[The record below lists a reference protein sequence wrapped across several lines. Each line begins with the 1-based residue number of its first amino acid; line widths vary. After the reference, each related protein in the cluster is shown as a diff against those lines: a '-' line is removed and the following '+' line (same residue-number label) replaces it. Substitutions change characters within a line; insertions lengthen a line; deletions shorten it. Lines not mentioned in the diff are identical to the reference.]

1 MQLGKT
7 DLRKAG
13 VISLRGEWEFYWKKL
28 PDFTTTFPAMYKPDG
43 FITLPGN
50 WNTFKIGKTA
60 VGSKGFATYRLR
72 LKTDLGLENAAV
84 KIYVMD
90 HAYSLFLNG
99 VKIASRGKVAEDESV
114 AVPEWYPAISLFSLP
129 AGENELVL
137 QVSNFWHRSGGAY
150 SPILLGSSENILN
163 FREKNLI
170 REMLVFGAILFM
182 SIYHLFLFINRR
194 TEKAY
199 LYLSIFSLLIA
210 FRIVLTEERVLLDYL
225 RHLDW
230 EYTLK
235 VTYLDLFLMPVFFMM
250 FTERV
255 IGFQFHAVLRNF
267 MFLVSAILVG
277 MVIFLHANIYSH
289 ALPFFQIFLVFYAI
303 YFTLKLFLIIPENR
317 TIVPLLTGWLV
328 FFATF
333 VHDILL
339 YNLWIDSVVIASYG
353 LLVFMLAQTYVL
365 SRKFVNALNS
375 SELLTEK
382 LESEVHARTEEL
394 VKAKNLAEAANL
406 AKSEFL
412 ANMSHEIRTPLHGI
426 IGNTELLLDSDLHLE
441 QQELMSQVAKSGK
454 FLLAILNDILDYS
467 KLEAGKIKL
476 RPEWFSLPTLL
487 QEVYD
492 LFSAQAKKKQL
503 DFRLHLGETLP
514 ESIHA
519 DPVRLRQVVVNL
531 VSNALKFTRQ
541 GHVTLSA
548 VLVGKNLEI
557 TVIDT
562 GIGITNEHQKT
573 LFNKFS
579 QIDSS
584 ITRKYGGTGLGLAIC
599 KSIMELFHGKIQ
611 VVSSPEQG
619 SEFKVTFPVDLDSL
633 STLKHHEASEPSND
647 NRPIKKEFRI
657 LYADDD
663 EDNRKLLSRM
673 LAKLNLRIDQAENG
687 QVAYEKLKSNS
698 YNLLFLDIQM
708 PVLDGVGVMRK
719 LLRDNSIH
727 PKPIVVALTAHAMPG
742 DADRYKEEGM
752 HFYISKPFTMT
763 DIRRVLNEID
773 EMQNLHE
780 TL

>member
-1 MQLGKT
+1 
-7 DLRKAG
+7 
-13 VISLRGEWEFYWKKL
+13 
-28 PDFTTTFPAMYKPDG
+28 
-43 FITLPGN
+43 
-50 WNTFKIGKTA
+50 
-60 VGSKGFATYRLR
+60 
-72 LKTDLGLENAAV
+72 
-84 KIYVMD
+84 
-90 HAYSLFLNG
+90 
-99 VKIASRGKVAEDESV
+99 
-114 AVPEWYPAISLFSLP
+114 
-129 AGENELVL
+129 
-137 QVSNFWHRSGGAY
+137 
-150 SPILLGSSENILN
+150 
-163 FREKNLI
+163 
-170 REMLVFGAILFM
+170 
-182 SIYHLFLFINRR
+182 
-194 TEKAY
+194 
-199 LYLSIFSLLIA
+199 
-210 FRIVLTEERVLLDYL
+210 
-225 RHLDW
+225 
-230 EYTLK
+230 
-235 VTYLDLFLMPVFFMM
+235 
-250 FTERV
+250 
-255 IGFQFHAVLRNF
+255 
-267 MFLVSAILVG
+267 
-277 MVIFLHANIYSH
+277 
-289 ALPFFQIFLVFYAI
+289 
-303 YFTLKLFLIIPENR
+303 
-317 TIVPLLTGWLV
+317 
-328 FFATF
+328 
-333 VHDILL
+333 
-339 YNLWIDSVVIASYG
+339 
-353 LLVFMLAQTYVL
+353 
-365 SRKFVNALNS
+365 
-375 SELLTEK
+375 
-382 LESEVHARTEEL
+382 
-394 VKAKNLAEAANL
+394 
-406 AKSEFL
+406 
-412 ANMSHEIRTPLHGI
+412 
-426 IGNTELLLDSDLHLE
+426 
-441 QQELMSQVAKSGK
+441 
-454 FLLAILNDILDYS
+454 
-467 KLEAGKIKL
+467 
-476 RPEWFSLPTLL
+476 
-487 QEVYD
+487 
-492 LFSAQAKKKQL
+492 
-503 DFRLHLGETLP
+503 LHLGETLP